1 MANPAANTAAG
12 ASAAH
17 STTHSAPERISDLA
31 GTLTGRVTNAIT
43 EITQITSQTQMLSL
57 NAQIEAARAGGAT
70 GAAFAVVAS
79 AMQDLSKKTSTVARG
94 MAEQVSESIKE
105 LSTISRSLATDV
117 RGTRLSDLAL
127 ANIDVIDR
135 RLYER
140 SCDCR
145 WWATDASALDAL
157 TLNTPAAT
165 KFCSDRLGVILNAYT
180 VYLDLVLCDLKGNVI
195 ANGRPNKF
203 HSVGSDCS
211 REQWFTSSMATKSG
225 DEFGFQSV
233 HSTNLAGGQRVL
245 IYSAAV
251 REKAESKGKIIGALG
266 LLFNWDGLAQK
277 IVTETPLSPE
287 EKPLTRVCVVDQEGL
302 VLADTHN
309 RQLIET
315 LRFDQRDSLFQKKK
329 GYIQSEIDR
338 KPCCIA
344 HGLSPGFETYATGWH
359 CLIIQSQRA
368 PKK

>member
-1 MANPAANTAAG
+1 MANPPANQAPG
-12 ASAAH
+12 ASAID
-17 STTHSAPERISDLA
+17 STTHSAPERISGLA
-31 GTLTGRVTNAIT
+31 ETVSGRVNNAIT

-94 MAEQVSESIKE
+94 MAEQVSESINE

-135 RLYER
+135 CLYER

-145 WWATDASALDAL
+145 WWATDASAVDAL
-157 TLNTPAAT
+157 TLNTPAT
-165 KFCSDRLGVILNAYT
+165 IKFCSDRLGVILNAYT
-180 VYLDLVLCDLKGNVI
+180 VYLDLVLCDLKGRVI

-203 HSVGSDCS
+203 RSTNTDCS
-211 REQWFTSSMATKSG
+211 REQWFTSAMASKSG

-233 HSTNLAGGQRVL
+233 HAPSIAAGQRVL

-251 REKAESKGKIIGALG
+251 REKAESKGKIIGVLG
-266 LLFNWDGLAQK
+266 LLFNWDAFAQK
-277 IVTETPLSPE
+277 VVTETPLSAE
-287 EKPLTRVCVVDQEGL
+287 EKTFTRVCVVDQEGL

-309 RQLIET
+309 RQLVET
-315 LRFDQRDSLFQKKK
+315 LRFDRRESLFQMKK
-329 GYIQSEIDR
+329 GYIQGEIDR

-359 CLIIQSQRA
+359 CLILQSQRTTQ
-368 PKK
+368 K